1 MQLVAI
7 GAQDTYL
14 TGSIDAARTFWRQRY
29 TRHTNFAIESIPQTF
44 SGGAGFGERAA
55 CVLARNGDLITG
67 VTVEVVLRKSG
78 DTFYPAEHLLK
89 EVTMEIGG
97 QAIDRV
103 TNTWLRAYDELHRD
117 VDKREGYRYM
127 TEFVDEGVGAT
138 KRFYVPLPFWFCG
151 NKGQA
156 LPLISMQYH
165 EAILYFDFAR
175 DVPGVDK
182 LVDIRVWAD
191 YVFLDT
197 DERRM
202 FAQTTHEY
210 LIEQTQVHRE
220 PVSVG
225 ATSQKHNVILPF
237 NHPVKYLVWMLK
249 SSSGPHA
256 RFTGAPEGLQ
266 SNETL
271 GPLAQC
277 GLQLNGHD
285 RFMPRKGSYFRLN
298 HPWTWFGRVPSV
310 GVYAFSFAAHPSRL
324 GPSGSLNMSRIDT
337 ARLILW
343 TKAAVLTS
351 SEPQDEDSTTVEA
364 SDLDIL
370 EVYARNF
377 NVLRVMSGMAGLA
390 FSN

>member
-1 MQLVAI
+1 
-7 GAQDTYL
+7 
-14 TGSIDAARTFWRQRY
+14 
-29 TRHTNFAIESIPQTF
+29 
-44 SGGAGFGERAA
+44 
-55 CVLARNGDLITG
+55 
-67 VTVEVVLRKSG
+67 
-78 DTFYPAEHLLK
+78 
-89 EVTMEIGG
+89 
-97 QAIDRV
+97 
-103 TNTWLRAYDELHRD
+103 
-117 VDKREGYRYM
+117 
-127 TEFVDEGVGAT
+127 
-138 KRFYVPLPFWFCG
+138 
-151 NKGQA
+151 
-156 LPLISMQYH
+156 MQYH

-390 FSN
+390 SEFTSDHSAAAMAA